1 MKKPVS
7 GILLLVLGLTVARA
21 QETPKTGWAYVPLPN
36 INYNSDLGLSLG
48 AFCDFFYYG
57 DGTIYPNFLH
67 HGGITGTYSTKGS
80 WYLHAYFES
89 IKLIPGLRISTSAT
103 YRDAGANSFYGFNGI
118 ASPFDPSLE
127 YNKVTRTAWYTNQ
140 RRFVR
145 MAVAVQ
151 GPIAGKLNWVGGA
164 VFRHVMMADFKLNN
178 YDSGNSL
185 FIAYHQAG
193 LIHDDEF
200 AGGTSLEL
208 KGGISYDTRDVEMFP
223 TKGAYGELLLIGNG
237 DLKQWR
243 YNYLQVAARWKQY
256 ISLIPDWLIFAY
268 QICFQ
273 HTLAGE
279 IPYYN
284 LNELA
289 TIHYIYEENA
299 GLGSRYS
306 IRGYNYNR
314 ISAAGYAWSNI
325 EFRVIPLKFR
335 LFKQSF
341 RIVLNPFMDLA
352 AITRTYRLEKQKQ
365 IPAFYQTR
373 KTPVMASAGCGI
385 KLHMNTNFILSLD
398 FAKAFDPQLSN
409 LMINM
414 ATTYVF

>member
-185 FIAYHQAG
+185 FIAYKQAG

-200 AGGTSLEL
+200 SGGTSLEL
-208 KGGISYDTRDVEMFP
+208 KGGISYDTRDIEMFP

-256 ISLIPDWLIFAY
+256 ISVIPDWLIFAY

>member
-21 QETPKTGWAYVPLPN
+21 QEMPKTGWAYVPLPN

-185 FIAYHQAG
+185 FIAYKQAG

-200 AGGTSLEL
+200 SGGTSLEL
-208 KGGISYDTRDVEMFP
+208 KGGISYDTRDIEMFP

-256 ISLIPDWLIFAY
+256 ISVIPDWLIFAY

-341 RIVLNPFMDLA
+341 RIVLNPFIDLA

>member
-145 MAVAVQ
+145 MSVAVQ

-164 VFRHVMMADFKLNN
+164 VFRHVMMSDFKLKN

-208 KGGISYDTRDVEMFP
+208 KGGISYDTRDIEMFP

-256 ISLIPDWLIFAY
+256 ISVIPDWLIFAY

>member
-1 MKKPVS
+1 MKRLVACF
-7 GILLLVLGLTVARA
+7 LLLALGLSARA
-21 QETPKTGWAYVPLPN
+21 QEAPKTGWEYVPLPN
-36 INYNSDLGLSLG
+36 LGYNTDLGLSLG

-67 HGGITGTYSTKGS
+67 HGGISGTYSTKGS
-80 WYLHAYFES
+80 WYLHGYFES
-89 IKLIPGLRISTSAT
+89 IKLIPGLRISASAT
-103 YRDAGANSFYGFNGI
+103 YRDAGTNTFYGFNGI
-118 ASPFDPSLE
+118 ASPYDRTMEF
-127 YNKVTRTAWYTNQ
+127 NKDTRTAWYTN
-140 RRFVR
+140 RRQFVR
-145 MAVAVQ
+145 VAAAVQ
-151 GPIAGKLNWVGGA
+151 GPIVGKLNWVGGA
-164 VFRHVMMADFKLNN
+164 VFRHVMMSDFNLKN
-178 YDSGNSL
+178 YDSDNSL
-185 FIAYHQAG
+185 FMAYSKAG
-193 LIHDDEF
+193 LIRDDEF

-208 KGGISYDTRDVEMFP
+208 KGGISFDTRDVEIFP

-237 DLKQWR
+237 DLKQWK
-243 YNYLQVAARWKQY
+243 YNYLQVAARWKHFVS
-256 ISLIPDWLIFAY
+256 IIPDWLIFAY

-289 TIHYIYEENA
+289 SIHYIYEENS

-314 ISAAGYAWSNI
+314 ISAAGYAWSNL
-325 EFRVIPLKFR
+325 EFRVIPLKFK
-335 LFKQSF
+335 LFKQNF

-352 AITRTYRLEKQKQ
+352 AITKTYRLEEQKQ
-365 IPAFYQTR
+365 IHAFYQTE
-373 KTPVMASAGCGI
+373 KCPIMASAGCGI

-398 FAKAFDPQLSN
+398 FAKGFDPQLSN
-409 LMINM
+409 FMIVM

>member
-185 FIAYHQAG
+185 FIAYKQAG

-200 AGGTSLEL
+200 SGGTSLEL
-208 KGGISYDTRDVEMFP
+208 KGGISYDTRDIEMFP
-223 TKGAYGELLLIGNG
+223 TKGAYGEFLLIGNG

-365 IPAFYQTR
+365 IPAFFQTR

>member
-1 MKKPVS
+1 MRK
-7 GILLLVLGLTVARA
+7 GISCLLLLVFGLVARA
-21 QETPKTGWAYVPLPN
+21 QETPKTGWEYVPLPN
-36 INYNSDLGLSLG
+36 IGYNTDLGLSLG

-57 DGTIYPNFLH
+57 DGSIYPNFLH

-80 WYLHAYFES
+80 WYLHGYFES
-89 IKLIPGLRISTSAT
+89 ISLIPGLRVSASAT
-103 YRDAGANSFYGFNGI
+103 YRDARANNFYGFNGI
-118 ASPFDPSLE
+118 AAPFDPSLE
-127 YNKVTRTAWYTNQ
+127 LNADTRTAWYTNQ
-140 RRFVR
+140 RQFVR
-145 MAVAVQ
+145 VATAVQ
-151 GPIAGKLNWVGGA
+151 GPISGKLNWVGGA
-164 VFRHVMMADFKLNN
+164 VFRHVMMSDFQLKN

-185 FIAYHQAG
+185 FLAYKQAG

-208 KGGISYDTRDVEMFP
+208 KAGINFDSRDVEMFP

-237 DLKQWR
+237 DLKQWK
-243 YNYLQVAARWKQY
+243 YNYLQVSARWKQFL
-256 ISLIPDWLIFAY
+256 SLIPDWLIFAY
-268 QICFQ
+268 QLSFQ

-289 TIHYIYEENA
+289 TIHYIYEENS

-306 IRGYNYNR
+306 IRGYRYNR
-314 ISAAGYAWSNI
+314 ISAAGYAWANL
-325 EFRVIPLKFR
+325 EFRVIPLKFK
-335 LFKQSF
+335 LFKQHF
-341 RIVLNPFMDLA
+341 RIVVNPFMDLA
-352 AITRTYRLEKQKQ
+352 AITKTYRLEQQKEV
-365 IPAFYQTR
+365 PGCYQDR
-373 KTPVMASAGCGI
+373 KLPLMASAGCGV

-409 LMINM
+409 FMIVM

>member
-185 FIAYHQAG
+185 FIAYKQAG

-200 AGGTSLEL
+200 SGGTSLEL
-208 KGGISYDTRDVEMFP
+208 KGGISYDTRDIEMFP

-256 ISLIPDWLIFAY
+256 ISVIPDWLIFAY

-341 RIVLNPFMDLA
+341 RIVLNPFIDLA

>member
-1 MKKPVS
+1 MKRIS
-7 GILLLVLGLTVARA
+7 AGFLLLFLGLTVRA
-21 QETPKTGWAYVPLPN
+21 QEAGKTGWEYVPLPN
-36 INYNSDLGLSLG
+36 VNYNSDLGLSLG

-80 WYLHAYFES
+80 WYLHGYFES
-89 IKLIPGLRISTSAT
+89 IQLIPGLRISASAT
-103 YRDAGANSFYGFNGI
+103 YRDAEANSFYGFNGI
-118 ASPFDPSLE
+118 AAPFDPELDL
-127 YNKVTRTAWYTNQ
+127 NKHTRTAWYTNH
-140 RRFVR
+140 RRFAR
-145 MAVAVQ
+145 VATTFQ

-164 VFRHVMMADFKLNN
+164 VFRHVMMADFQLNN
-178 YDSGNSL
+178 YDSGKSL
-185 FIAYHQAG
+185 FMAYKHAG
-193 LIHDDEF
+193 LIHEDEF

-208 KGGISYDTRDVEMFP
+208 KGGLSYDTRDVEMFP

-237 DLKQWR
+237 DLKQWK
-243 YNYLQVAARWKQY
+243 YNYLQVAARWKQF

-268 QICFQ
+268 QLCFQ

-289 TIHYIYEENA
+289 TLHYLYEENS

-314 ISAAGYAWSNI
+314 ISAAGYAWANL
-325 EFRVIPLKFR
+325 EFRVIPWKFK
-335 LFKQSF
+335 LFKQNF
-341 RIVLNPFMDLA
+341 RLVLNPFMDLA
-352 AITRTYRLEKQKQ
+352 AITKTYRLEQQ
-365 IPAFYQTR
+365 MQVADFYQSLKR
-373 KTPVMASAGCGI
+373 PVMASAGCGI

-409 LMINM
+409 FMIVM

>member
-185 FIAYHQAG
+185 FIAYKQAG

-200 AGGTSLEL
+200 SGGTSLEL
-208 KGGISYDTRDVEMFP
+208 KGGISYDTRDIEMFP

>member
-185 FIAYHQAG
+185 FIAYKQAG

-200 AGGTSLEL
+200 SGGTSLEL
-208 KGGISYDTRDVEMFP
+208 KGGISYDTRDIEMFP

-256 ISLIPDWLIFAY
+256 IILIPDWLIFAY

>member
-1 MKKPVS
+1 MKRIAA
-7 GILLLVLGLTVARA
+7 GFLLLFLGLTVRA
-21 QETPKTGWAYVPLPN
+21 QEAAKTGWEYVPLPN
-36 INYNSDLGLSLG
+36 VNYNSDLGLSLG

-80 WYLHAYFES
+80 WYLHGYFES
-89 IKLIPGLRISTSAT
+89 IQLIPGLRISASAT
-103 YRDAGANSFYGFNGI
+103 YRDAEANSFYGFNGI
-118 ASPFDPSLE
+118 ASPFDPELDL
-127 YNKVTRTAWYTNQ
+127 NKHTRTAWYTNH

-145 MAVAVQ
+145 VAATVQ

-164 VFRHVMMADFKLNN
+164 VFRHVMMADFQLKN
-178 YDSGNSL
+178 YESGKSL
-185 FIAYHQAG
+185 FMAYKQAG

-237 DLKQWR
+237 DLKQWK
-243 YNYLQVAARWKQY
+243 YNYLQVAARWKHF
-256 ISLIPDWLIFAY
+256 ISLIPDWIIFAY
-268 QICFQ
+268 QLCFQ

-289 TIHYIYEENA
+289 TLHYLYEENS

-314 ISAAGYAWSNI
+314 ISAAGYAWANL
-325 EFRVIPLKFR
+325 EFRVIPWKFK
-335 LFKQSF
+335 LFKQNF
-341 RIVLNPFMDLA
+341 RLVLNPFMDLA
-352 AITRTYRLEKQKQ
+352 AITKTYRLEQQ
-365 IPAFYQTR
+365 MQVADFYQDLKR
-373 KTPVMASAGCGI
+373 PVMASAGCGI
-385 KLHMNTNFILSLD
+385 KLHMNTNFILSVD

-409 LMINM
+409 FMIVM

>member
-185 FIAYHQAG
+185 FMAYKQAG

-200 AGGTSLEL
+200 SGGTSLEL
-208 KGGISYDTRDVEMFP
+208 KGGISYDTRDIEMFP

>member
-185 FIAYHQAG
+185 FIAYKQAG

-200 AGGTSLEL
+200 SGGTSLEL
-208 KGGISYDTRDVEMFP
+208 KGGISYDTRDIEMFP

-237 DLKQWR
+237 DLKQWK

>member
-151 GPIAGKLNWVGGA
+151 GHIAGKLNWVGGA

-185 FIAYHQAG
+185 FIAYKQAG

-200 AGGTSLEL
+200 SGGTSLEL
-208 KGGISYDTRDVEMFP
+208 KGGISYDTRDIEMFP

-256 ISLIPDWLIFAY
+256 ISVIPDWLIFAY

>member
-185 FIAYHQAG
+185 FIAYKQAG

-200 AGGTSLEL
+200 SGGTSLEL
-208 KGGISYDTRDVEMFP
+208 KGGISYDTRDIEMFP

-243 YNYLQVAARWKQY
+243 YNYLQVAARWKQF
-256 ISLIPDWLIFAY
+256 ITFIPDWLIFAY

-341 RIVLNPFMDLA
+341 RIVLNPFIDLA

>member
-1 MKKPVS
+1 MKRIAA
-7 GILLLVLGLTVARA
+7 GFLLLFLGLTVRA
-21 QETPKTGWAYVPLPN
+21 QEAAKTGWEYVPLPN
-36 INYNSDLGLSLG
+36 VNYNSDLGLSLG

-80 WYLHAYFES
+80 WYLHGYFES
-89 IKLIPGLRISTSAT
+89 IQLIPGLRISASAT
-103 YRDAGANSFYGFNGI
+103 YRDAEANSFYGFNGI
-118 ASPFDPSLE
+118 AAPFDPELDL
-127 YNKVTRTAWYTNQ
+127 NKHTRTAWYTNH

-145 MAVAVQ
+145 VATTFQ

-164 VFRHVMMADFKLNN
+164 VFRHVMMADFQLNN
-178 YDSGNSL
+178 YDSGKSL
-185 FIAYHQAG
+185 FMAYKQAG
-193 LIHDDEF
+193 LIHEDEF

-208 KGGISYDTRDVEMFP
+208 KGGLSYDTRDVEMFP
-223 TKGAYGELLLIGNG
+223 TKGAYGELILIGNG
-237 DLKQWR
+237 DLKQWK
-243 YNYLQVAARWKQY
+243 YNYLQVAARWKQF

-268 QICFQ
+268 QLCFQ

-289 TIHYIYEENA
+289 TIHYLYEENS

-314 ISAAGYAWSNI
+314 ISAAGYAWTNL
-325 EFRVIPLKFR
+325 EFRVIPWKFK
-335 LFKQSF
+335 LFKQNF
-341 RIVLNPFMDLA
+341 RLVLNPFMDLA
-352 AITRTYRLEKQKQ
+352 AITKTYRLEQQ
-365 IPAFYQTR
+365 MQVADFYQSLKR
-373 KTPVMASAGCGI
+373 PVMASAGCGI

-409 LMINM
+409 FMIVM

>member
-151 GPIAGKLNWVGGA
+151 GHIAGKLNWVGGA

-185 FIAYHQAG
+185 FIAYKQAG

-200 AGGTSLEL
+200 SGGTSLEL
-208 KGGISYDTRDVEMFP
+208 KGGISYDTRDIEMFP